1 MMNDKHAVP
10 PIYPPEVAAEA
21 VYWAAHYDRR
31 EVFVGTSTDIA
42 ILGNKP
48 FPQGRGLASGP
59 NRLPVVA
66 APRPVER
73 ERCVKQSV

>member
-1 MMNDKHAVP
+1 MMNDKYAVP

-48 FPQGRGLASGP
+48 FSQGEDWHLGQTGFPS
-59 NRLPVVA
+59 
-66 APRPVER
+66 
-73 ERCVKQSV
+73 